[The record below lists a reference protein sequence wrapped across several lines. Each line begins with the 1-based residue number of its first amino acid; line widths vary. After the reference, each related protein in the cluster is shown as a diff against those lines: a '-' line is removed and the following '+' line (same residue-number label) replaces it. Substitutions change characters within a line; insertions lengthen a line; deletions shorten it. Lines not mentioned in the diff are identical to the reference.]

1 MDPSSR
7 RASNTGRQVGPG
19 ASRRGRNRR
28 GASRRGGF
36 SLIELVIVVVIIGI
50 IAAIAIPRM
59 SRGAAG
65 ASDSS
70 VNANLAVLRN
80 ALDMFQSEHGGVY
93 PSGTAANIV
102 SQLTGYTNDQ
112 GTVGTQGDGTS
123 IYGPYVRAIPT
134 VSVGANKGASGFT
147 VVTGAA
153 TAFAY
158 TATGTV
164 GWWYNSTTGDV
175 RA

>member
-1 MDPSSR
+1 MLEPNSRAVQQRCEGCRGCRGCEGAKVTHTGLWTKPPSATADGIS
-7 RASNTGRQVGPG
+7 ASVPG
-19 ASRRGRNRR
+19 ASSSRLLEHKTSEVDMS
-28 GASRRGGF
+28 ASRTLRRGF

-50 IAAIAIPRM
+50 IAAIAVPRM

-112 GTVGTQGDGTS
+112 G
-123 IYGPYVRAIPT
+123 
-134 VSVGANKGASGFT
+134 
-147 VVTGAA
+147 
-153 TAFAY
+153 
-158 TATGTV
+158 
-164 GWWYNSTTGDV
+164 
-175 RA
+175 